1 MYNWGFGFP
10 YRRQQLIFGGNL
22 YDIAVR
28 KGLTLLR
35 HSLLSHHNARKR
47 GYNYKTHFGC
57 VLFSRKRIHS
67 FTDLYLIKRM
77 LGCDEST
84 RDLSTLS
91 FSGMLTNVISHAYS
105 FKMNSVY
112 RTSAE
117 SSQSVQVFCIL
128 TEKHISEKQ

>member
-35 HSLLSHHNARKR
+35 HSFPSHHNARKR

-91 FSGMLTNVISHAYS
+91 FSGMLSIAISPAYS
-105 FKMNSVY
+105 FKNDQCLKNKCRIIS
-112 RTSAE
+112 
-117 SSQSVQVFCIL
+117 VFCTL
-128 TEKHISEKQ
+128 VKKHIFQR

>member
-22 YDIAVR
+22 YDITVR

-35 HSLLSHHNARKR
+35 HSLLSHHNASQLQNAFRLCSVFKEEDSQLHR
-47 GYNYKTHFGC
+47 SIFDQKN
-57 VLFSRKRIHS
+57 V
-67 FTDLYLIKRM
+67 

-105 FKMNSVY
+105 FKNDLCLKD
-112 RTSAE
+112 R
-117 SSQSVQVFCIL
+117 CRI
-128 TEKHISEKQ
+128 ISENLQ